1 MSYAGGGQYGLDIWT
16 YVARLGIQMRNAGD
30 DFFVE
35 GDAICSMRNC
45 QYIKQVDVEKLLHKD
60 FETFPCSVPGC
71 SATFTQLGESKIY
84 VKSIMR
90 RYCFIFMTQ
99 FHKFF
104 RQFIFSNQKS
114 I

>member
-35 GDAICSMRNC
+35 GDAKCSMRNC

-71 SATFTQLGESKIY
+71 SATFTQLGESRLY
-84 VKSIMR
+84 VKSIIR
-90 RYCFIFMTQ
+90 IHFFIFMTQ
-99 FHKFF
+99 FDKFF
-104 RQFIFSNQKS
+104 RQNIFSNQKS
-114 I
+114 V